1 MVNSDVLL
9 IIRQEHLKQ
18 LFHCYLSIS
27 PLFKRKDTNVV
38 QVFKYAPLVNPCVTE
53 TFPSYYLNIWP
64 KFYSPKCENLSSGL
78 LYKGYIVLMVGSV
91 FHAQ

>member
-18 LFHCYLSIS
+18 LLHCYLSIS
-27 PLFKRKDTNVV
+27 PLFKRKDINVV
-38 QVFKYAPLVNPCVTE
+38 QVFKYAPLVNPFVTE
-53 TFPSYYLNIWP
+53 TFPVITSTFDP
-64 KFYSPKCENLSSGL
+64 EFYSPKCENLSSGL

>member
-9 IIRQEHLKQ
+9 IIRQEHVEQ

-27 PLFKRKDTNVV
+27 PLFKRKDTNAV

-53 TFPSYYLNIWP
+53 IFSSYYFNIWP
-64 KFYSPKCENLSSGL
+64 RVIEHRMWKFTKRSAVLRLGL
-78 LYKGYIVLMVGSV
+78 
-91 FHAQ
+91 F

>member
-1 MVNSDVLL
+1 MVYSDVLL
-9 IIRQEHLKQ
+9 IIRQEHVKQ
-18 LFHCYLSIS
+18 LFQCYLSIS

-64 KFYSPKCENLSSGL
+64 RVLQPQMWKFIKRSA
-78 LYKGYIVLMVGSV
+78 V
-91 FHAQ
+91 

>member
-9 IIRQEHLKQ
+9 IIRQEHVKQ

-53 TFPSYYLNIWP
+53 TFPSYYLKSFTAPNVKIYQAVCCI
-64 KFYSPKCENLSSGL
+64 KATLF
-78 LYKGYIVLMVGSV
+78 
-91 FHAQ
+91 